1 MRSVTA
7 HGFSLNAEVLH
18 SRWPHA
24 RIYHSSPSHTLGS
37 QRPTR
42 DRHLASVCGVN
53 ERGRR
58 LGPFS
63 SSCTLTVGHGRVRG
77 SVETTG
83 RRPGCGLPMPSPRE
97 GELGPDP
104 GLLSLAP
111 PSRPPPQR
119 PRWGRLGDTG
129 SLAPTSSGA
138 QARVPRPG
146 LCLWPPSGLRRAQ
159 PGATPGWTESSPSDF
174 SGPPRVNTRH
184 RRVPTASGGR
194 PSRAST
200 VASGEGRT
208 QLLSSSRQP
217 SPGGPGRACL
227 AGVGGW
233 PARFARVCTHA
244 PAPCTPCTPRT
255 SVTPVTALHEEA
267 AEKVRGTRT

>member
-1 MRSVTA
+1 M
-7 HGFSLNAEVLH
+7 LH

-42 DRHLASVCGVN
+42 DRRSASVCGVN
-53 ERGRR
+53 ERGHR

-63 SSCTLTVGHGRVRG
+63 SSCTLTTGHGRVRG

-83 RRPGCGLPMPSPRE
+83 RRPGCGLPMPSPHE

-119 PRWGRLGDTG
+119 PRRGRLGDTG

-138 QARVPRPG
+138 QARVPRAG
-146 LCLWPPSGLRRAQ
+146 LSVATVRPAASPAWSNAGLDRELSERLLR
-159 PGATPGWTESSPSDF
+159 ATPGQHAAQARPDGQRGEALPCQHRGLGR
-174 SGPPRVNTRH
+174 GPNTAAVLLPPAEPWWART
-184 RRVPTASGGR
+184 RVPRGRGRVAGSVCACLHAR
-194 PSRAST
+194 PSAVHT
-200 VASGEGRT
+200 VHAQNVTHTRDRTSRRSCGEGQRD
-208 QLLSSSRQP
+208 
-217 SPGGPGRACL
+217 
-227 AGVGGW
+227 
-233 PARFARVCTHA
+233 
-244 PAPCTPCTPRT
+244 
-255 SVTPVTALHEEA
+255 
-267 AEKVRGTRT
+267 